1 MTIKIGDIKNVPWN
15 KTKATFSL
23 VLNDRIIG
31 RVVIKDC
38 RLIEGINGLYVA
50 GPSKEYLNKEGEKT
64 YFQFL
69 DLDPTAQNACLTA
82 MQKEYDHTVADYRFY
97 GESTYKQKEGEED
110 KIPF

>member
-38 RLIEGINGLYVA
+38 RLIEGINAVSYTHLT
-50 GPSKEYLNKEGEKT
+50 L
-64 YFQFL
+64 
-69 DLDPTAQNACLTA
+69 PTTPY
-82 MQKEYDHTVADYRFY
+82 E
-97 GESTYKQKEGEED
+97 
-110 KIPF
+110 